1 MLSVDQL
8 TFFGREGYLV
18 IEDVFDQAAIV
29 DPVRAEYQQLLD
41 RLYNQWYQQGRVG
54 IAPDGLSFEEK
65 LKISYAAKCDWFQ
78 PMDISLPGDRIYAD
92 TPMHFGPAIFD
103 LVTDSRL
110 LDLVEDLIGAEIT
123 SNPIP
128 THSHQATST
137 GIAGGGGSGTHYVHR
152 LAPGSCSRSRRG

>member
-78 PMDISLPGDRIYAD
+78 PMEYLTSRRSHLRRYAPC
-92 TPMHFGPAIFD
+92 TLA
-103 LVTDSRL
+103 RL
-110 LDLVEDLIGAEIT
+110 YSIW
-123 SNPIP
+123 SPIP
-128 THSHQATST
+128 A
-137 GIAGGGGSGTHYVHR
+137 
-152 LAPGSCSRSRRG
+152 CSIWWKI